1 MTTLGVQKYEDLIVW
16 QKAMDLAVE
25 VYKLTKLLPDDETYV
40 LSGQMRRAAVSIP
53 SNIAEGQEHN
63 TTKDFIRYLYIAKGS
78 KGELE
83 TYISLCI
90 RLELLTQTQIAAAK
104 DLLNEIGKMLNALI
118 QSLSAKLSQLS
129 SPHF

>member
-1 MTTLGVQKYEDLIVW
+1 MGVQKYEDLIVW

-40 LSGQMRRAAVSIP
+40 LTGQMRRAAVSIP
-53 SNIAEGQEHN
+53 SNIAEGQERN

-83 TYISLCI
+83 TQISLCI
-90 RLELLTQTQIAAAK
+90 RLELLTQAQIAAAK

-118 QSLSAKLSQLS
+118 QSLSAKLSQPP